1 MHAQTELMPI
11 SGLTSISMLQVEAP
25 VARLLELDKLA
36 ATQAVYTPSRN
47 RQWHMYNCTERKD
60 LRSPALRRTFLRGLV
75 RQLGSPAM
83 LAATYS
89 GNTEKVAS
97 AAVDEL
103 EEALVG
109 VMQQITQLCL
119 LARRGPVHPVARPL
133 CQ

>member
-1 MHAQTELMPI
+1 MAGDQWLWWGDKQ
-11 SGLTSISMLQVEAP
+11 SLSIALQVEAP

-109 VMQQITQLCL
+109 IWQQQLTVLGGKQAHCFCGL
-119 LARRGPVHPVARPL
+119 I
-133 CQ
+133 

>member
-1 MHAQTELMPI
+1 M
-11 SGLTSISMLQVEAP
+11 QVEAP

-36 ATQAVYTPSRN
+36 TTQSVYTPSRN

-60 LRSPALRRTFLRGLV
+60 QRAPALRRTFLRGLV

-103 EEALVG
+103 EEALVSCQHA
-109 VMQQITQLCL
+109 VFCL
-119 LARRGPVHPVARPL
+119 VSMR
-133 CQ
+133 